1 MKSKNIKYSNKIDKI
16 NIKGNYLYFLNKNIF
31 NNENDNSSIIYFEYL
46 KYKFLFMGDASSTT
60 EEYLLD
66 KYKLKDI
73 SFLKVGHH
81 GSKTSS
87 SSDFINTIN
96 PKISSISVGEHNYY
110 GHPNNEVLDNLS
122 KSKIYR
128 TDIMGSVNFIF
139 NKGKVIIKKK
149 RVA

>member
-1 MKSKNIKYSNKIDKI
+1 
-16 NIKGNYLYFLNKNIF
+16 
-31 NNENDNSSIIYFEYL
+31 
-46 KYKFLFMGDASSTT
+46 MGDASSTT

-66 KYKLKDI
+66 KYNIKDI

-87 SSDFINTIN
+87 STNFINTIN

-110 GHPNNEVLDNLS
+110 GHPNIEVLNNLS

-128 TDIMGSVNFIF
+128 TDIMGSVNFKF
-139 NKGKVIIKKK
+139 NKNKVIINKKIKGEENEK
-149 RVA
+149 RNNK